1 MIAQYLAGLRRGFW
15 WPLWWLYVSSPLVAA
30 SSAEQLID
38 ECAVLAAL
46 DFEESVGAAVS
57 LQGAMVEADGRAAA
71 RCRVSGRIAPEI
83 GVEIWLPAE
92 TWNGRLLVTGC
103 TGACGSLQT
112 GQMEDAAARGY
123 ATATT
128 DGGYDSRQYAD
139 DRWAWNA
146 PEREEQVSHRA
157 VHATTLLARAL
168 IAAFYGERA
177 QYAYFRGCAL
187 GGSQGLAAAQRYPE
201 DFDGIIAGAPFQQGL
216 SVPHMIW
223 ADRVNTDAEGAPLL
237 RGEQI
242 GLLHHAVL
250 AACDAA
256 DGIVDGIVGDPERC
270 TFDPATL
277 LCREGEQDDCLDGT
291 QVEAAR
297 RIYSGP
303 LTSSEHRLALF
314 GAAPGSEFTWATQ
327 LIGRE
332 GAAPPYRVIGE
343 QWLRY
348 HAFEPDPPQDA
359 PPGGFDFDRDPAR
372 LAASI
377 SRIGFEPDLDAFQR
391 RDGRLIIHHGWADEL
406 LQPAH
411 TIEYWRRAVHAS
423 GGEEELATF
432 ARLFLLPG
440 VQHCGGGPGAG
451 DVDYLTAIERWV
463 EQDEAPDMLIAWRT
477 RASVSVSVRQPQ
489 FPLAGEVLL
498 KRPVFPYPDV
508 ARYRGDGDA
517 QDPAQFQR
525 VSRP

>member
-1 MIAQYLAGLRRGFW
+1 M
-15 WPLWWLYVSSPLVAA
+15 SSPLAA
-30 SSAEQLID
+30 ATPAEPVID

-57 LQGAMVEADGRAAA
+57 LQGVMVEADGRAAA
-71 RCRVSGRIAPEI
+71 RCRVTGRIAPEI
-83 GVEIWLPAE
+83 GVEVWLPAE

-103 TGACGSLQT
+103 ADACGSLQT

-123 ATATT
+123 VTATT
-128 DGGYDSRQYAD
+128 DGGYDRRRFPD

-146 PEREEQVSHRA
+146 PEREEAIGHRA

-168 IAAFYGERA
+168 IAAFHGERA
-177 QYAYFRGCAL
+177 QFAYFRGCAL
-187 GGSQGLAAAQRYPE
+187 GGSQGLAAARHHPE

-223 ADRVNTDAEGAPLL
+223 ADRANTDADGVPVLH
-237 RGEQI
+237 GEHI
-242 GLLHHAVL
+242 ALLHHAVL
-250 AACDAA
+250 AVCDAA
-256 DGIVDGIVGDPERC
+256 DGIADGIVGDPERC
-270 TFDPATL
+270 AFDPATL
-277 LCREGEQDDCLDGT
+277 LCREAEQRDCLNGA

-303 LTSSEHRLALF
+303 LASGGRRLALF

-327 LIGRE
+327 LIGR
-332 GAAPPYRVIGE
+332 ARAPSPYRVTGE

-348 HAFEPDPPQDA
+348 HAFEPDPPLDA
-359 PPGGFDFDRDPAR
+359 PPGGFDFDRDPPR

-377 SRIGFEPDLDAFQR
+377 SRLGVDPDLDAFRR
-391 RDGRLIIHHGWADEL
+391 RDGRLIMYHGWADET

-411 TIEYWRRAVHAS
+411 TVEYWRKAVHAS
-423 GGEEELATF
+423 GGEAELATF

-463 EQDEAPDMLIAWRT
+463 EQNEAPDMLIAWRT
-477 RASVSVSVRQPQ
+477 RDSVAVTVRQPR
-489 FPLAGEVLL
+489 FPLAGEALL

-508 ARYRGDGDA
+508 ARYRGEGDA
-517 QDPAQFQR
+517 RDPAQFLR
-525 VSRP
+525 VPKQVPGW